1 MNKILH
7 TNNLLASIAV
17 FAELCDTEND
27 MQSILT
33 EFVKSVFV
41 LEKTFSL
48 EATEAT
54 LLLKKHY
61 DFDLPEAVV
70 KICLNGLT
78 NKGFTIRKNNK
89 YALVDESYSNNNI
102 TVKLNEKKDIQEK
115 IENDLVMYCE
125 EFFHKKIIPNQK
137 KEIIDGFISYLM
149 DNGVTDKYSAVISS
163 FVIENSLS
171 EKFISDLNQIKEG
184 LVLITGLTFTSD
196 LNTVGNWDEEL
207 TIYLDTEHLFN
218 SAGFNG
224 EVYRRIFD
232 DFYALVSEINQSSIK
247 KYNKK
252 LIHLKYFDEVK
263 KEVDR
268 FFYIAQKIVKREDNA
283 SPENI
288 AMETICKGC
297 ESVSDIIKKKAQ
309 FETNLLTRGIIIQ
322 EELDYY
328 SKPEYN
334 IEDSQLLEKYNDK
347 FNEDE
352 IAQALRNFTKINFH
366 RKGHNRTYFEK
377 CKHIILTGRSV
388 TLILSKDLEIK
399 NEAKDIPFATDIYF
413 ITNRIW
419 YRLNKGLSKIGNLP
433 ATLDIVIKAQVIL
446 SSQLNKSIGKQYEK
460 LKIEVKKG
468 DLNKESAQSWY
479 YNLRE
484 QSKKPEEINISNV
497 EQSIDLIFEND
508 FDKYLK
514 EKANLEYNAQLGQE
528 ALKEL
533 NKIHIKQNR
542 NKKKPKKYF
551 TRLLYTIFITVLFGI
566 IIFIPILIA
575 YLINYLKSNSDTKI
589 TILGVGFTIFVEV
602 IGLLKYIKP
611 ITKNIKSYFNNHYLN
626 SIKKA

>member
-33 EFVKSVFV
+33 EFVKSIFV

-48 EATEAT
+48 ESTEAT

-78 NKGFTIRKNNK
+78 TKGFTVRKNNK
-89 YALVDESYSNNNI
+89 YALVDESYNINNI
-102 TVKLNEKKDIQEK
+102 TVKLNEKKDIQGK
-115 IENDLVMYCE
+115 IENDLIDYCE
-125 EFFHKKIIPNQK
+125 DFFQKKIISNEK

-163 FVIENSLS
+163 FIIENSMS
-171 EKFISDLNQIKEG
+171 EKFISELNQIKEG

-196 LNTVGNWDEEL
+196 LNSVGSWDEEI

-224 EVYRRIFD
+224 EVYKTIFN
-232 DFYALVSEINQSSIK
+232 DFYLLVSEINLIAMK
-247 KYNKK
+247 KWNKK
-252 LIHLKYFDEVK
+252 LIHLKFFDEVK

-268 FFYIAQKIVKREDNA
+268 FFNVAQKIVKREDNA

-297 ESVSDIIKKKAQ
+297 ESVSDIIRKKAQ
-309 FETNLLTRGIIIQ
+309 FETNLLTRGITIQ

-334 IEDSQLLEKYNDK
+334 VEDAQLLEKYKEK
-347 FNEDE
+347 FEEHE
-352 IAQALRNFTKINFH
+352 IAQALKNFTKINFH
-366 RKGHNRTYFEK
+366 RKGNNRTNFER

-419 YRLNKGLSKIGNLP
+419 YRLNKGLSKTGNLP
-433 ATLDIVIKAQVIL
+433 ATLDVVIKAQVIL

-460 LKIEVKKG
+460 LKTEVQNG
-468 DLNKESAQSWY
+468 SLNKESAQFWY

-484 QSKKPEEINISNV
+484 QTKKPEEINFSNV

-508 FDKYLK
+508 FDNYLK
-514 EKANLEYNAQLGQE
+514 EKANLEQKAHAGEE

-533 NKIHIKQNR
+533 NKIRSKVNR
-542 NKKKPKKYF
+542 NKKKPKKYI
-551 TRLLYTIFITVLFGI
+551 TRFLYSMVIIILLGI
-566 IIFIPILIA
+566 IIFIPISITF
-575 YLINYLKSNSDTKI
+575 LINYLKSNTDTKI
-589 TILGVGFTIFVEV
+589 TILGVCFTILIE
-602 IGLLKYIKP
+602 ILGLLKYIKP
-611 ITKNIKSYFNNHYLN
+611 IMKRVKVYFNNHYLD
-626 SIKKA
+626 SIKNL